1 MDELTALEPP
11 VLKQDGFYFARRE
24 SSRNANDRNSQQS
37 QQRNTRRKHENG

>member
-11 VLKQDGFYFARRE
+11 VLNQDGFYFARRK

-37 QQRNTRRKHENG
+37 